1 MNSIRFGMAL
11 GVVVASL
18 VGFSGAQ
25 AETAAPGARAEIDTS
40 GTIGPVPVFIRSAP
54 RWNAPLAVLYN
65 NGPFVT
71 GVGNGSGG
79 ANTSVIVAPSNTFG
93 WGNQLGFNRVADD
106 FTVSGSSWQIDT
118 LTFFGYQTGST
129 TVSTF
134 TSLNLQIWNG
144 PPGVPG
150 SSVVWGDTATNRL
163 ASSTWTGAYR
173 VTTTTLNDTQRPIMA
188 NVAAVGTV
196 LPPGTYWLD
205 WQAAGTLGSGPWAP
219 PVSILGQPLSGNA
232 RQSISGT
239 WGQTTPSGSVSPEPT
254 EFPFLID
261 GTALDGFNCAEL
273 LTVVGQWGLT
283 NSRCGNFVSN
293 ATAARYESA
302 VQNFEPPVFEGFVG
316 SYAYEVE
323 LVINRPRQPTA
334 SNTIFVAGYPFPPQ
348 TALQNWNSGIAF
360 NFAANRKYSI
370 YRYNGTATPVALQQW
385 TVPVGVPFNV
395 PPASNILRVEA
406 VGGQLNFLINGT
418 LVRTLP
424 DSYGLGEFG
433 IGFVRSFA
441 TTGNLATDDW
451 VEVLDAQIS
460 IGQPPSPNRV
470 SPAQQRANDQANAQR
485 ANGTPLFA
493 PADATSSRF

>member
-1 MNSIRFGMAL
+1 MSSIRFGMAL

-18 VGFSGAQ
+18 VGFAASHAT
-25 AETAAPGARAEIDTS
+25 AESISPREDRVLD
-40 GTIGPVPVFIRSAP
+40 GTIGPVPVLVRSAP
-54 RWNAPLAVLYN
+54 RWNAPLAVLYD
-65 NGPFVT
+65 NGSIVT

-79 ANTSVIVAPSNTFG
+79 ANTSSIGLGSFLFG
-93 WGNQLGFNRVADD
+93 LGHQVVNNNRVADD
-106 FTVSGSSWQIDT
+106 FMIAGGSWQIDNI
-118 LTFFGYQTGST
+118 TFFAYQTGST
-129 TVSTF
+129 VVSTM
-134 TSLNLQIWNG
+134 TSVNLQIWNG
-144 PPGVPG
+144 PPGVVG
-150 SSVVWGDTATNRL
+150 SSVVWGDTTTNRL
-163 ASSTWTGAYR
+163 SSSAWTGTYR
-173 VTTTTLNDTQRPIMA
+173 VQDSNNLTNTQRPIMA
-188 NVAAVGTV
+188 NVVSVNTV

-205 WQAAGTLGSGPWAP
+205 WQTGGTLVSGPFAP
-219 PVSILGQPLSGNA
+219 LISSLTLPPSGNG
-232 RQSISGT
+232 RQALAGV
-239 WGQTTPSGSVSPEPT
+239 WGAPSELA

-261 GTALDGFNCAEL
+261 GTALGGFDCGEL
-273 LTVVGQWGLT
+273 LSVVGQWGLT
-283 NSRCGNFVSN
+283 NSRCGDFVSN
-293 ATAARYESA
+293 ATAARYESS
-302 VQNFEPPVFEGFVG
+302 VQNFEAPLFEGFIG

-424 DSYGLGEFG
+424 DTYGVGEFG

-470 SPAQQRANDQANAQR
+470 SPAQQRANDEANAQR
-485 ANGTPLFA
+485 VNGTPLFA
-493 PADATSSRF
+493 PADAPSGRF